1 MCSPDVRTVL
11 LLYPSEKGTEL
22 VLGDGSVVYDPRKPS
37 VILNEWCL
45 TYGSSMNGR
54 IDAVRHLC
62 GVKRKFPILLSERM
76 NLIFFPMRAKDEGP
90 WINASM
96 LVSWKGIH
104 REATELFFLSGI
116 HLTIPYDSRMV
127 KRQMTLCEQFQAIL
141 NQNCA

>member
-11 LLYPSEKGTEL
+11 LLNPSEKGTEL

-37 VILNEWCL
+37 VILNEWCR

-76 NLIFFPMRAKDEGP
+76 NLIFFPMRATDEGP
-90 WINASM
+90 
-96 LVSWKGIH
+96 
-104 REATELFFLSGI
+104 
-116 HLTIPYDSRMV
+116 
-127 KRQMTLCEQFQAIL
+127 
-141 NQNCA
+141 